1 MGETNEPPPSDD
13 ERPRWRQVLD
23 VIRGFELVLVLPLV
37 LLARWLPSK
46 RGGTMD
52 AAPYVIEDP
61 TYIQSV
67 LVNAALLD
75 ILLLAAGLLIFIGA
89 KGVEAWSARD

>member
-1 MGETNEPPPSDD
+1 MIL
-13 ERPRWRQVLD
+13 V
-23 VIRGFELVLVLPLV
+23 FEVALVFPLA

-52 AAPYVIEDP
+52 AAPFVIEDP

-67 LVNAALLD
+67 LVNAVMLNVLLFAVG
-75 ILLLAAGLLIFIGA
+75 LLLFVGA
-89 KGVEAWSARD
+89 KGREAWNARN